1 MAAEFARGGK
11 HSDAETMANKALE
24 HVEMRLVSMPL
35 AFVSRRT
42 SVCSVRLAPTDMVDN
57 PQFMNAWYDNMLKSS

>member
-1 MAAEFARGGK
+1 MVAEFIGGGK

-35 AFVSRRT
+35 EFISRLT
-42 SVCSVRLAPTDMVDN
+42 SVCSVRLAPSDMAGN
-57 PQFMNAWYDNMLKSS
+57 PQFMNSWYDNMLKSS